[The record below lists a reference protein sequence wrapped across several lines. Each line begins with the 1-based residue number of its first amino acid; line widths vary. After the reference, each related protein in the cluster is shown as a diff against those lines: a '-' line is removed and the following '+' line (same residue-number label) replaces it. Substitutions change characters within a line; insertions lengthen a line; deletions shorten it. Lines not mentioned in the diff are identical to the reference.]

1 MSRRRPISRK
11 PTPESLASG
20 SDTRRWPLAVAALVL
35 LTTPVA
41 VFVLLSQA
49 DRAKKS
55 RPDDSARPQS
65 RNPVAFDPPEEQSAA
80 FARYAGSA
88 ACAGCHPEQFADW
101 RHSHHGLAERPLD
114 PALDLA
120 AFDPPQTFRAGTVD
134 ATASIRDG
142 VCQVESPGFDGS
154 LGPWPVLR
162 VIGETPLRQ
171 FLVDAGGGRLQTL
184 EASYDPVA
192 GEWFNVYGDE
202 DRRVGEWGHWTGRG
216 MNWNSMCASCH
227 NTRLRKN
234 YRPESDSYET
244 AMAEMSVSCESCH
257 GPMKDHS
264 EWRLDYPESNE
275 PDPTLRRQT
284 IEQISHSC
292 AACHSRRS
300 ELTGDFAPGDS
311 YFDHHSPAIPDASE
325 LYFADGQVREENYVF
340 SSFLSSRMHA
350 AGVHCLDCHQPH
362 SAKLNLAGNEL
373 CLRCH
378 QGNYPD
384 SPVIDVAAHTFHAAD
399 SAGSL
404 CVNCHMPETVYM
416 QRDPRRDH
424 AFTIPDPLLT
434 KELGIPNAC
443 NRCHSDQSAEWALEA
458 VEKWYGD
465 RMERPSRERARTV
478 ARARRADPA
487 AREPLLEMLRAAD
500 PPFWQGV
507 AAELS
512 GPWLADPEFVSALGA
527 ALQHPLP
534 LVRGAAARSLDPLAQ
549 IGVPGAITALEA
561 GLEDPSRM
569 VRVLS
574 AYALRSTVDPASTAG
589 KELLHYFDHIADQPT
604 GQAQRGSYLY
614 ARGNMSGAAEAFHK
628 AVKWDP
634 GSAAFRHELA
644 VILSSTNRSREAVE
658 QLEEAVRLE
667 PENAE
672 FHYKLALGWN
682 ELGDLNRAVAAL
694 RQAVQLDTAHDRAW
708 YNLGLALN
716 EAGKP
721 DDALEALQRAGQA
734 NPADPRIP
742 QAVSAILASL
752 GRTQEAALAR
762 QMSLRLEA
770 LREAEAARLRGPV
783 EGR

>member
-1 MSRRRPISRK
+1 MSRRPPVSK
-11 PTPESLASG
+11 SSPQPQPGG
-20 SDTRRWPLAVAALVL
+20 SDPRRWPLAVAALVL
-35 LTTPVA
+35 LGAPVA

-49 DRAKKS
+49 DREKES
-55 RPDDSARPQS
+55 RSRESMRP
-65 RNPVAFDPPEEQSAA
+65 RDRHPIAFHPPEEQSAA
-80 FARYAGSA
+80 FAQYAGSA

-114 PALDLA
+114 PALDLS
-120 AFDPPQTFRAGTVD
+120 AFDPPQSFRAGTAVT
-134 ATASIRDG
+134 TASTEDG
-142 VCQVESPGFDGS
+142 VCLVESPGFDGNT
-154 LGPWPVLR
+154 GPWPVVR

-184 EASYDPVA
+184 EASFDPAA
-192 GEWFNVYGDE
+192 GEWFNVCGEE
-202 DRRVGEWGHWTGRG
+202 DRRFGEWGHWTGRG

-234 YRPESDSYET
+234 YRPESDTYET

-257 GPMKDHS
+257 GPMKDHV
-264 EWRLDYPESNE
+264 EWRLAYPESEE

-284 IEQISHSC
+284 VEQISHSC

-300 ELTGDFAPGDS
+300 ELSGDFVPGDS

-325 LYFADGQVREENYVF
+325 IYFADGQVREENYVF
-340 SSFLSSRMHA
+340 GSFLSSRMHA

-362 SAKLNLAGNEL
+362 SAKLNLPGNEL

-378 QGNYPD
+378 QGNYPN
-384 SPVIDVAAHTFHAAD
+384 SPVIEAAAHTFHAPD

-443 NRCHSDQSAEWALEA
+443 NRCHSDQSAGWALAA
-458 VEKWYGD
+458 VEKWYGE
-465 RMERPSRERARTV
+465 RMERPTRERARTV

-512 GPWLADPEFVSALGA
+512 GPWLADPEFAPALYA

-534 LVRGAAARSLDPLAQ
+534 LVRGAAARSLDSLARE
-549 IGVPGAITALEA
+549 GVPGALSALETA
-561 GLEDPSRM
+561 LEDPSRM
-569 VRVLS
+569 VRVHS
-574 AYALRSTVDPASTAG
+574 AYALRTTVDPASTAG
-589 KELLHYFDHIADQPT
+589 KELLQYFDHIADQPT

-614 ARGNMSGAAEAFHK
+614 ARGDMTGAAEAFGK

-672 FHYKLALGWN
+672 FQYKLALGWN
-682 ELGDLNRAVAAL
+682 ELGDLNRTVAAL
-694 RQAVQLDTAHDRAW
+694 RQAVQLDPVHDRAW
-708 YNLGLALN
+708 YNLGLAFN

-734 NPADPRIP
+734 NPTDPRIP
-742 QAVSAILASL
+742 QAVSAVLGSQ
-752 GRTQEAALAR
+752 GRTEEAALAR

-770 LREAEAARLRGPV
+770 LREAEALRLRGAA
-783 EGR
+783 ERR